1 MRIFITGAS
10 GFVGGHTTEALV
22 AAGHEVLAMARS
34 DRSAGAV
41 SAFGATPVRCELG
54 AVSAEHL
61 DGIDAIVHCAAFVE
75 EWGTREQFWRANVD
89 GTTQLLAAAK
99 AAGVHRFIHIG
110 TEAALFDGRE
120 LRDVDESCAYPQR
133 QRFFYSESKAEAERR
148 VLAANTPD
156 LQTISLRP
164 RLIWGPRDTS
174 VLPAILRMAATN
186 SWAWLDGGRHETS
199 TTHVANLVHAI
210 TLALTR
216 DAGGEAYFIA
226 DAERSTIRSFL
237 EQLTATQGV
246 HLPERSM
253 PGALARGAAWTVE
266 GIWRLFRIRRP
277 PPMTLFAISMMS
289 RTITVRT
296 DRAKQALAYTPQ
308 MSLEQGLQEL
318 RELENLQNL
327 QTS

>member
-10 GFVGGHTTEALV
+10 GFVGGHTTEALL

-34 DRSAGAV
+34 DRSARAV
-41 SAFGATPVRCELG
+41 SGFGATPVRCELG

-61 DGIDAIVHCAAFVE
+61 QGIDAIVHCAAFVE

-99 AAGVHRFIHIG
+99 AASVRRFIHIG

-120 LRDVDESCAYPQR
+120 LRDIDESCPYPTR

-148 VLAANTPD
+148 VLAANTSE
-156 LQTISLRP
+156 LYTISLRP

-174 VLPAILRMAATN
+174 VLPAILRMAATG
-186 SWAWLDGGRHETS
+186 SWTWLDGGRHITS
-199 TTHVANLVHAI
+199 TTHIANLVHAI
-210 TLALTR
+210 TLALHR
-216 DAGGEAYFIA
+216 GNGGEAYFIA

-237 EQLTATQGV
+237 SQLVATQGV
-246 HLPERSM
+246 QLPERSM
-253 PGALARGAAWTVE
+253 PGALARHAARTVE
-266 GIWRLFRIRRP
+266 GIWRLLRIRRP
-277 PPMTLFAISMMS
+277 PPMTLFAVSMMS

-296 DRAKQALAYTPQ
+296 DKAERALAYTPT
-308 MSLEQGLQEL
+308 MSLGQGLQEL
-318 RELENLQNL
+318 TELQNL
-327 QTS
+327 PAN